1 MPFIDPSSAQPSPQP
16 QGPSAS
22 GSLGQYTFTRAEVKG
37 LSQVG
42 VFLRKAADYLKH
54 VFTQFSFV
62 KPAISLNQSYF
73 KTQLVIANNK
83 RQLVPMDNVKMM
95 IDSGKNAVDLSA
107 DNFQGEKLENL
118 KTELS
123 KWIKDTNTES
133 PKFFSLPIGTFIG
146 KEAHAVTVLI
156 CKDTQQILVLDGK
169 GADPKDL
176 KISKAGIKQTP
187 SETTLDDVL
196 KMVVGAVGNEFT
208 VTGCPNFQKSMDC
221 AIVAA
226 VMQKAAIDYRTE
238 NPGKSIDLSKAI
250 EPIATNYKTI
260 DGIAIDALRQEM
272 RKKS

>member
-73 KTQLVIANNK
+73 KTGLVQDDNGQLA
-83 RQLVPMDNVKMM
+83 PMNNVKMM
-95 IDSGKNAVDLSA
+95 IEPGKNAVDLSA
-107 DNFQGEKLENL
+107 DNFWGEKLKNL
-118 KTELS
+118 NNELS
-123 KWIKDTNTES
+123 TWSQPTTDES
-133 PKFFSLPIGTFIG
+133 LNFFSLPIGTFIG

-156 CKDTQQILVLDGK
+156 CKDTKQILVLDGK
-169 GADPKDL
+169 GANPKDL
-176 KISKAGIKQTP
+176 KIANAGIKQTP

-196 KMVVGAVGNEFT
+196 KMVVGAVGIQYT

-221 AIVAA
+221 AVVAA
-226 VMQKAAIDYRTE
+226 VMQKAAIDYRTTY
-238 NPGKSIDLSKAI
+238 PTVKIDLAKAI
-250 EPIATNYKTI
+250 EPIAKNYKTI
-260 DGIAIDALRQEM
+260 DGIAIGTFRQGM
-272 RKKS
+272 GKKS